1 MNFFIALKERNI
13 KGIFNNKNLISQK
26 DNCFI
31 ISSKTNSSPIND
43 DDKILIYKYKDLGIF
58 KVYVGI
64 VENILNKNYDSID
77 LDKFNRLSKTFNDFH
92 SMKLDLL
99 KLNNRDVRLFL
110 NNYEN
115 THITF
120 NENYLETIV

>member
-1 MNFFIALKERNI
+1 MGINYSLLNHNMIYKSSLENNDDIPFQCVFSYIDKYVEFI
-13 KGIFNNKNLISQK
+13 
-26 DNCFI
+26 
-31 ISSKTNSSPIND
+31 D